1 MAAFD
6 VFNGDADGLCAL
18 HQLRL
23 AEPLE
28 AQLVT
33 GTKRDNRLLR
43 RVAASAGDAVTVCD
57 IALRA
62 NREALVDLL
71 QRGVAVRYFDH
82 HVPGDV
88 PDHALFQAYIDTAP
102 EVCTSVIVDRLL
114 RGSHRAW
121 AVVGAFGDNLAA
133 TATRLAAT
141 LEVSAPELAQWRELG
156 ECLNYNAYGESEADL
171 FIPPAALYRLLQRH
185 RTPRAFVDNES
196 AFRQLRDGRVED
208 MAKARACPLEAQNR
222 GASVR
227 ILSEGAW
234 ARRVM
239 GSFANALAQEDP
251 RRAHA
256 VMVPNGRGSFAV
268 SLRVPR
274 GGVPSAHDVCRNFG
288 GGGRALAAGVDDLAD
303 GDLAPFIKLLLNSYD
318 NVACGS

>member
-33 GTKRDNRLLR
+33 GTKRDNCLLR

-88 PDHALFQAYIDTAP
+88 PHHALFQAHIDTAP

-114 RGSHRAW
+114 QGRHRAW

-133 TATRLAAT
+133 TARRLAAT

-171 FIPPAALYRLLQRH
+171 FIPPAALYRLLQRY
-185 RTPRAFVDNES
+185 RAPQAFIDNES
-196 AFRQLRDGRVED
+196 AFTELRDGRAED
-208 MAKARACPLEAQNR
+208 MAKARASTLEAQNR

-227 ILSEGAW
+227 VLPERAW
-234 ARRVM
+234 GRRVI

-251 RRAHA
+251 QRAHA
-256 VMVPNGRGSFAV
+256 VMVPNGHGGFAV

-274 GGVPSAHDVCRNFG
+274 GGVPSAHDLCCLYG
-288 GGGRALAAGVDDLAD
+288 GGGRAFAAGINDLAVA
-303 GDLAPFIKLLLNSYD
+303 DLAPFVKLLLTKYD
-318 NVACGS
+318 AVAPTS

>member
-23 AEPLE
+23 DEPLE

-33 GTKRDNRLLR
+33 GTKRDNRLLG

-62 NREALVDLL
+62 NREALIDLL
-71 QRGVAVRYFDH
+71 ERGVAVRYFDH

-88 PDHALFQAYIDTAP
+88 PNYALFQAYIDTAP

-114 RGSHRAW
+114 QGRYRAW
-121 AVVGAFGDNLAA
+121 AVVGAFGDNLAS
-133 TATRLAAT
+133 TATQLAAT
-141 LEVSAPELAQWRELG
+141 LDVSARALVQWRELG

-171 FIPPAALYRLLQRH
+171 FIAPAALYRLLQCYRE
-185 RTPRAFVDNES
+185 PQAFIDNES
-196 AFRQLRDGRVED
+196 VFRALGDGRAED
-208 MAKARACPLEAQNR
+208 MAKARASPFEAQNR
-222 GASVR
+222 GAKVH
-227 ILSEGAW
+227 ILPEGAW

-256 VMVPNGRGSFAV
+256 VLVPNGRGGFAV

-274 GGVPSAHDVCRNFG
+274 GGVPNAHDFCRDFG
-288 GGGRALAAGVDDLAD
+288 GGGRGLAAGVNHLAEAD
-303 GDLAPFIKLLLNSYD
+303 VARFVNVLLSSFND
-318 NVACGS
+318 VGGKP

>member
-1 MAAFD
+1 MVAFD

-33 GTKRDNRLLR
+33 GTKRDNRLLH
-43 RVAASAGDAVTVCD
+43 RVAASAGDVVTVCD

-71 QRGVAVRYFDH
+71 RRGVSVRYFDH

-88 PDHALFQAYIDTAP
+88 PIHALFQAYIDTAP

-114 RGSHRAW
+114 QGRHRAW

-171 FIPPAALYRLLQRH
+171 FIPPAELFRLLQRY
-185 RTPRAFVDNES
+185 RAPQ
-196 AFRQLRDGRVED
+196 AFIDGEPVFHELRDGRVAD
-208 MAKARACPLEAQNR
+208 MAMARAIAPEAQSR
-222 GASVR
+222 GASVH
-227 ILSEGAW
+227 ILPEGAW

-256 VMVPNGRGSFAV
+256 VLVPNGRAGFAL
-268 SLRVPR
+268 SLRVPHS
-274 GGVPSAHDVCRNFG
+274 GVPSAHDICREFG
-288 GGGRALAAGVDDLAD
+288 GGGRGPAAGVNDLAEA
-303 GDLAPFIKLLLNSYD
+303 DLAPFVKLLLASYD
-318 NVACGS
+318 NFGGRA

>member
-33 GTKRDNRLLR
+33 GTKRDNRLLH
-43 RVAASAGDAVTVCD
+43 RVAASAGDTVTVCD

-62 NREALVDLL
+62 NRDALINLL
-71 QRGVAVRYFDH
+71 QRGVTVRYFDH

-88 PDHALFQAYIDTAP
+88 PNHALFQAYIDTAP

-114 RGSHRAW
+114 QGRHRAW

-133 TATRLAAT
+133 TATQLAAT
-141 LEVSAPELAQWRELG
+141 LEVSARALAQWRELG
-156 ECLNYNAYGESEADL
+156 ECLNYNAYGEREADL
-171 FIPPAALYRLLQRH
+171 FIPPAALYRLLQRY
-185 RTPRAFVDNES
+185 REPQAFIDNES
-196 AFRQLRDGRVED
+196 VFRELRDGRVED
-208 MAKARACPLEAQNR
+208 TDKARASPPEAQNR
-222 GASVR
+222 GASVY
-227 ILSEGAW
+227 ILPEGAW

-239 GSFANALAQEDP
+239 GSFANALAQADP

-256 VMVPNGRGSFAV
+256 VLVPNGRAGFAL

-274 GGVPSAHDVCRNFG
+274 GGVPSAHDFCRNFG
-288 GGGRALAAGVDDLAD
+288 GGGRALAAGVNDLAD
-303 GDLAPFIKLLLNSYD
+303 ADLARFVKLLLASYD
-318 NVACGS
+318 SFGGRP